1 MAGFGDI
8 TKMLGQF
15 KGIQANMQR
24 MQEELSKKT
33 LEASSGGGV
42 VTAKVN
48 GKGELLKISFDRDMV
63 DTNDLELLEDLVKAA
78 VNAAVS
84 KSREQ
89 MQQELSQVTGGLNLP
104 GMDQLSSLL
113 G

>member
-1 MAGFGDI
+1 MAGLGDI

-15 KGIQANMQR
+15 KDIQANMQR
-24 MQEELSKKT
+24 MQEELAKKT
-33 LEASSGGGV
+33 VEASSGGGV
-42 VTAKVN
+42 VTARVN
-48 GKGELLKISFDRDMV
+48 GKGELLNVTFDRDMV

-89 MQQELSQVTGGLNLP
+89 MQQQLSQLTGGLNLP
-104 GMDQLSSLL
+104 GLEQLSSLL